1 MLAASRIEIQKY
13 SATFAQFAA
22 AAVFMCGF
30 AALMGW
36 AFDVAVLT
44 TMALGT
50 ATMKP
55 NTAIGFMLCALS
67 LWCLSG
73 ASLLSAQRRRVG
85 QVSAAV
91 ALILALLTMTGYATG
106 ASFGIDTLIFHDRLI
121 ATGAAHPGRMAFNT
135 ALCLLFAS
143 SSLLMVDIETRRG
156 RPAEWLLLAAL
167 SICYVGLLG
176 YLYGADALVHFGPYA
191 TMSLQTVLALL
202 ILCAGILF
210 ARTRSGLIGLLMSNS
225 AGGVMGRRLL
235 PAAILIPVF
244 LGWVSTLGGRMG
256 WYQDEFGRALLVA
269 SVVFI
274 FVALIW
280 KNIARLNSV
289 DGERMRAAH
298 EVRRG
303 AEMLTAIVENSH
315 AVIYL
320 KDLSGRFLT
329 VNRRFA
335 DILGLSVDAV
345 VGKTSHDLFPK
356 HDADNYAALDRRVAA
371 ARHTMVE
378 EEEAV
383 MLGEPHTFL
392 SVKAPLLDADGEPY
406 AIIGISTDITDRKQV
421 EAERAKLLISE
432 SAAREDAEALNSVA
446 RALASGLDLKEIVQ
460 VATDSATKLT
470 GAAFGAFFY
479 NVLDDKGESFF
490 LFTISGAPREAFE
503 HFGLPRNTAIF
514 DPTFRGT
521 GPVRLGDVRADPRY
535 GKNAPHFGLPK
546 GHLPVR
552 SYLAVPVVARHGEVF
567 GGLFFGHPEPNVFSE
582 RAERIALGIAA
593 QAAVGIDN
601 ARLYQEATQKQA
613 KLETQLGRLRL
624 LDEITRAIA
633 ERLDLP
639 SILQVVLGSLEEHL
653 PIDFACVCLYDAA
666 SAVLTVTRVGA
677 RSASLAK
684 ELELIEQAQIRVDEN
699 GLARCVGGQLVYE
712 PDIADSAAQFPQRL
726 AKCGLRSFV
735 AAPLPVESWVVG
747 VLIVA
752 RREPSSFSSL
762 DCEFL
767 RQLAEHVALAANQA
781 QLNESLQRAYDDLRQ
796 TQESVLQQER
806 LRALGTMASGVA
818 HDINN
823 AISPVAL
830 YTEALLEYEAGLSDR
845 ARSQLTIIKNSIDGV
860 AQTVAR
866 LREFYR
872 PQETQAKLTP
882 VNLNDVVQRVLALT
896 RARWSDI
903 PQKNG
908 RVISLETDLAADL
921 PQIAGAE
928 NEIRNGLTNLIFNA
942 ADSMP
947 EGGVLKVA
955 TWAARGNVCI
965 EVRDSGIGMDEET
978 RRRCL
983 EPFFTTKGELG
994 TGLGLPMVYGMVK
1007 RHDGNLEIDSERG
1020 RGTTVRMLLPVRA
1033 TAVASGINDDIGQ
1046 PPLPA
1051 ASLRILIVDD
1061 DPMLLQSLKEVLER
1075 EGHHVT
1081 AADGGRAGIEAFER
1095 ARANGDAFAAVITD
1109 LGMPHVDGRKVAAAV
1124 RKAVPDVPVIMLT
1137 GWGQRLLAE
1146 NDIPPHVDRV
1156 LSKPP
1161 KLVELRAALAGIAP
1175 AGNTH

>member
-1 MLAASRIEIQKY
+1 MAEH
-13 SATFAQFAA
+13 
-22 AAVFMCGF
+22 
-30 AALMGW
+30 
-36 AFDVAVLT
+36 
-44 TMALGT
+44 ALG
-50 ATMKP
+50 A
-55 NTAIGFMLCALS
+55 N
-67 LWCLSG
+67 
-73 ASLLSAQRRRVG
+73 
-85 QVSAAV
+85 
-91 ALILALLTMTGYATG
+91 
-106 ASFGIDTLIFHDRLI
+106 FGIDALAFHDRLV

-135 ALCLLFAS
+135 ALCFAFAS
-143 SSLLMVDIETRRG
+143 SSLLALDVDTRRG
-156 RPAEWLLLAAL
+156 RPAEWLMLAAL
-167 SICYVGLLG
+167 SICYVALLG
-176 YLYGADALVHFGPYA
+176 YLYGADALIRVGPYA
-191 TMSLQTVLALL
+191 VMSLQTVLAML

-210 ARTRSGLIGLLMSNS
+210 ARTRTGLVGLLMSNS

-235 PAAILIPVF
+235 PAASLVPPF
-244 LGWVSTLGGRMG
+244 LGWLRTLGEQAG
-256 WYQDEFGRALLVA
+256 WYQAGFGRALLVA

-280 KNIARLNSV
+280 KNVARLNAI
-289 DGERMRAAH
+289 DGERMRAAQ

-320 KDLSGRFLT
+320 KDLTGRFLK

-356 HDADNYAALDRRVAA
+356 QDADAYADLDRRVAG
-371 ARHTMVE
+371 ARHTIVE

-383 MLGEPHTFL
+383 MLGRQHTFL
-392 SVKAPLLDADGEPY
+392 SVKAPLLDADGDPY
-406 AIIGISTDITDRKQV
+406 AIIGISTDITDRKLV
-421 EAERAKLLISE
+421 EAERAALLISE

-479 NVLDDKGESFF
+479 NVLDDKGESYF

-521 GPVRLGDVRADPRY
+521 GPVRLADVRADPRY
-535 GKNAPHFGLPK
+535 GKNAPHFGIPR

-567 GGLFFGHPEPNVFSE
+567 GGLFFGHTEPNIFSE

-601 ARLYQEATQKQA
+601 ARLYQEATQKQS

-624 LDEITRAIA
+624 LDGITRAIA

-639 SILQVVLGSLEEHL
+639 SILQVVVGSLEEHL
-653 PIDFACVCLYDAA
+653 PIDFACVCFYDAA
-666 SAVLTVTRVGA
+666 SSMLTVTRVGA
-677 RSASLAK
+677 RSASLAA
-684 ELELIEQAQIRVDEN
+684 ELELTEQAQIGVGQN
-699 GLARCVGGQLVYE
+699 GLARCVSGQLVYE
-712 PDIADSAAQFPQRL
+712 PDVADSASPFPQRL
-726 AKCGLRSFV
+726 AQRGLRSFV
-735 AAPLPVESWVVG
+735 AAPLPVESRVVG

-752 RREPSSFSSL
+752 RREAASFSSL

-767 RQLAEHVALAANQA
+767 RQLGEHVALAVNQA
-781 QLNESLQRAYDDLRQ
+781 QLNDSLQRAYDDLRQ
-796 TQESVLQQER
+796 SQESVLQQER
-806 LRALGTMASGVA
+806 LRALGAMASGVA

-830 YTEALLEYEAGLSDR
+830 YTEALLEYEDGLSER
-845 ARSQLTIIKNSIDGV
+845 ARNQLTIIKNSIDGV

-872 PQETQAKLTP
+872 PQETQTTLTP
-882 VNLNDVVQRVLALT
+882 INLNQTVQRVLALT

-903 PQKNG
+903 PQKSG
-908 RVISLETDLAADL
+908 SVIHLETDLAADL
-921 PQIAGAE
+921 PQISGAE

-942 ADSMP
+942 VDSMP
-947 EGGVLKVA
+947 EGGSLKVA
-955 TWAARGNVCI
+955 TSAAHGNVCI

-994 TGLGLPMVYGMVK
+994 TGLGLPMVYGMVQ
-1007 RHDGNLEIDSERG
+1007 RHDGKLEIDSERG
-1020 RGTTVRMLLPVRA
+1020 RGTTVRMLLPIRA
-1033 TAVASGINDDIGQ
+1033 TADAAEMSEGVEQ
-1046 PPLPA
+1046 PVLPA
-1051 ASLRILIVDD
+1051 ANLRILIVDD
-1061 DPMLLQSLKEVLER
+1061 DPMLLRSLKEVLES
-1075 EGHHVT
+1075 EGHSVT

-1095 ARANGDAFAAVITD
+1095 ACANGHAFAAVITD

-1124 RKAVPDVPVIMLT
+1124 RKAVPDVAVIMLT

-1161 KLVELRAALAGIAP
+1161 KLAELRAALAGIAHVRNP
-1175 AGNTH
+1175 H